1 MKKSWIMVALLAFAI
16 PAGAQQAMDP
26 RGVVEAL
33 FRGMKEGDAQRMAAL
48 FHPEVRLVTT
58 STGPGGPRASVVP
71 VARWL
76 ESVGAS
82 ERELDERIH
91 DVQVQV
97 DQGLASIWAGYDLY
111 VDGELSH
118 CGVDAFHL
126 VRTAEGWRILEI
138 VDTRRTEGCSGT

>member
-1 MKKSWIMVALLAFAI
+1 VRKSWMLMALLTFAV
-16 PAGAQQAMDP
+16 PGAAQEAADP
-26 RGVVEAL
+26 QGVVEEL
-33 FRGMKEGDAQRMAAL
+33 FRWMKEGDADRMAAL

-58 STGPGGPRASVVP
+58 SVGPDGPRAAVVP

-76 ESVGAS
+76 ESVGTS

-91 DVQVQV
+91 DVRVLT
-97 DQGLASIWAGYDLY
+97 DQGLASVWAAYDLY

-126 VRTAEGWRILEI
+126 VRTAEGWRVLEI